1 VDSSRSF
8 TLKLSARSAKMLDWL
23 SDRLESSNVQAI
35 RVAVAFAAKHI
46 QDGTFPLATF
56 PASNEEES
64 QGA

>member
-1 VDSSRSF
+1 
-8 TLKLSARSAKMLDWL
+8 MLDWL